1 MNPGVPVSGSSSR
14 CLIMCD
20 IFLGDLPSA
29 HWCVC
34 MYMLVC
40 VHVCVRACMHL
51 CVFVCTCMQ
60 CVCVWKEIML
70 PTVVQENAA
79 KSTE

>member
-1 MNPGVPVSGSSSR
+1 
-14 CLIMCD
+14 
-20 IFLGDLPSA
+20 
-29 HWCVC
+29 

-40 VHVCVRACMHL
+40 VFVYTCVCACMHL
-51 CVFVCTCMQ
+51 CVFVCTCVQ

-79 KSTE
+79 KCTE